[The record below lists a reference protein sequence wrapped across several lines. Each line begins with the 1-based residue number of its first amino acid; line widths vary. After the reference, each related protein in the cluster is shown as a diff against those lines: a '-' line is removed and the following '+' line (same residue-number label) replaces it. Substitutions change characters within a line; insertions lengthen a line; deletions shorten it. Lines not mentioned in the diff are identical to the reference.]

1 MKKQVYIQPEI
12 EVMNI
17 TLSSP
22 VLVGSAGNINMGGG
36 GGGGVDPD

>member
-36 GGGGVDPD
+36 GGVGVDPD